1 MWINWEAR
9 CKKQQNLSYHFPM
22 NEPMAM
28 IFDNLGA
35 CQNPLSLFL
44 VRTLYWPSWFTVI
57 WLIAAWAHPTS
68 KVDSLTKQL
77 YPLCDCNVPK
87 CLSCHMSPPNEGF
100 FHPPCP
106 NKGHL
111 SKICMVL
118 LERPLKCGDCFLQEF
133 EWSLLGIIFK
143 IWWKLMVLWVGQMT
157 SCFGDLYSFDCLK
170 IEKRGLG
177 ALSLWTW

>member
-1 MWINWEAR
+1 M
-9 CKKQQNLSYHFPM
+9 NLWPLFLTILGPAKTPYHFFF
-22 NEPMAM
+22 
-28 IFDNLGA
+28 IG
-35 CQNPLSLFL
+35 
-44 VRTLYWPSWFTVI
+44 TLYWPSWFTVI

-170 IEKRGLG
+170 RGVWEHCHFEHDR
-177 ALSLWTW
+177 SLQNWPSNHIFLEDIVLLQ